1 MKQTIRFRTFE
12 TNSSSTHSC
21 VICTEDEYNK
31 WQQGELLYDGWKD
44 VFLTKDEVDL
54 QWQALDDGV
63 KAYYEGID
71 GCEGIDE
78 WRSENDKETLDEFCD
93 ADCLEVDITT
103 KKVGDEKIYVV
114 CRYGYR

>member
-31 WQQGELLYDGWKD
+31 WQQGKLLYDGWED

-54 QWQALDDGV
+54 QWQALDDGD
-63 KAYYEGID
+63 KAYYDD
-71 GCEGIDE
+71 GFDG
-78 WRSENDKETLDEFCD
+78 WRREHDK
-93 ADCLEVDITT
+93 
-103 KKVGDEKIYVV
+103 
-114 CRYGYR
+114 

>member
-31 WQQGELLYDGWKD
+31 WQQGELLYDGLED

-63 KAYYEGID
+63 KAYYKGID
-71 GCEGIDE
+71 G
-78 WRSENDKETLDEFCD
+78 WRSDNDKETLDEFCG
-93 ADCLEVDITT
+93 ADCLEIDVTT
-103 KKVGDEKIYVV
+103 KEVGDEKIYVV

>member
-12 TNSSSTHSC
+12 TNSSSVHSC

-31 WQQGELLYDGWKD
+31 WQQGELLYDRLKD

-71 GCEGIDE
+71 G
-78 WRSENDKETLDEFCD
+78 WRSDNNKETLDEFCD
-93 ADCLEVDITT
+93 ADYFEKDVTT
-103 KKVGDEKIYVV
+103 KEVGDEKIYVV